1 MKFPVILPNRLQ
13 IRRADHLDR
22 RAGEPSESTTPMA
35 AGTGVETENRYVAFR
50 SQRHNAVL

>member
-50 SQRHNAVL
+50 SQRPNAVL